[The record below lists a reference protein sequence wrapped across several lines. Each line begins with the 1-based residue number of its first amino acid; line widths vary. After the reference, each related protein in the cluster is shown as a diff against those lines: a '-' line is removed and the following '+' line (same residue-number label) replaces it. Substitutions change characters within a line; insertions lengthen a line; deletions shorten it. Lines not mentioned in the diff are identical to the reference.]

1 MPTIRGKITD
11 QYGQPAARTVRL
23 YRRDTGAFL
32 GETSSAAAVDGGD
45 PHFDKVSLLL
55 HMDGADGS
63 TTFTDNSP
71 GSKIVTAYGGARIST
86 AQSKFGGASAVFDG
100 ISDYLSAPAHADF
113 DFGTGDFT
121 LEAWVFQAA
130 SSAYSAIICR
140 QQNVGAEGLFQLRLN
155 SGKPEFV
162 FCANSS
168 WSVVTLAAA
177 QSIAANSWTHIAL
190 SRLGGIGMLFVDGVL
205 ADTKS
210 IAGTLNVA
218 GRPLTIGV
226 LNDGDS
232 TNLLAFFSGHID
244 EARITKGL
252 ARYTANFTP
261 PSTPFPDMPGPGRTL
276 AFGEYYLATT
286 HTGEVQVVCMDNA
299 NEPLENDLILRTF
312 PV

>member
-1 MPTIRGKITD
+1 MAID
-11 QYGQPAARTVRL
+11 A
-23 YRRDTGAFL
+23 D
-32 GETSSAAAVDGGD
+32 
-45 PHFDKVSLLL
+45 FDKVSLLL
-55 HMDGADGS
+55 HCDGADGS

-71 GSKIVTAYGGARIST
+71 GSKIVTAYDGARIST

-100 ISDYLSAPAHADF
+100 INDYLSAPAHADF

-130 SSAYSAIICR
+130 SSAYSSIICR
-140 QQNVGAEGLFQLRLN
+140 QKNIGAEGLFQLRLS

-168 WSVVTLAAA
+168 YSVVTLSAA
-177 QSIAANSWTHIAL
+177 QSIAANTWTHIAL
-190 SRLGGIGMLFVDGVL
+190 SRLGGIGRLFVDGVL
-205 ADTKS
+205 ADAKS

-218 GRPLTIGV
+218 GRPLTIGA
-226 LNDGDS
+226 LNTGNS

-244 EARITKGL
+244 EARITKGA

-261 PSTPFPDMPGPGRTL
+261 PTGPFPDIQSSERTML
-276 AFGEYYLATT
+276 LGEYYFATDYT
-286 HTGEVQVVCMDNA
+286 SEVQVVCVDDA
-299 NEPLENDLILRTF
+299 SEPLENDLILRTF